1 MANEMA
7 GMWDWLDVGWQVRSG
22 VNKVTEEAV
31 RRVQDNQKKAQQIA
45 KQIKDEKDINNNLA
59 KFLSFILKEVKNDDI
74 IKSVYNVFFK
84 IKNPKTDT
92 TYLRKSINTF
102 VIVWLFVP
110 FYTKQMEE
118 MNIIWFYQDILD
130 SKEDISLTKYINYLK
145 KLSKKYHDNIP
156 LDKNEFIIL
165 LTNVLQYFKL
175 VNPLDT
181 NQKEELK
188 LNLSKELYWK

>member
-7 GMWDWLDVGWQVRSG
+7 GMWDWLDVSWQVRSD